1 MIVTALIGSMIDG
14 SIQPIFGFIFSKFM
28 GLLSIP
34 VEFADEIMG
43 EENYLESNIKY
54 WATVMSIAAVCNGIG
69 AFA

>member
-1 MIVTALIGSMIDG
+1 
-14 SIQPIFGFIFSKFM
+14 M

-34 VEFADEIMG
+34 VEYADEIMG

>member
-1 MIVTALIGSMIDG
+1 
-14 SIQPIFGFIFSKFM
+14 M

-34 VEFADEIMG
+34 VEYADEIMG
-43 EENYLESNIKY
+43 EENYIESNIKY